1 MNYRYS
7 LGNLIPFKTTE
18 VVVLVQTSEIHSSRE
33 NLDVWRFYTP
43 TVPCQ
48 EFGEICCKQQLH
60 RILKY

>member
-33 NLDVWRFYTP
+33 NLDV
-43 TVPCQ
+43 
-48 EFGEICCKQQLH
+48 
-60 RILKY
+60 